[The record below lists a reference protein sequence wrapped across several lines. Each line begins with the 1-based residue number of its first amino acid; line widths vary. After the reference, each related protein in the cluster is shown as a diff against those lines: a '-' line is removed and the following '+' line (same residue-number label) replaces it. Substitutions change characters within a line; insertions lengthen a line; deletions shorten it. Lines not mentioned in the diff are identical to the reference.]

1 MEFTTHIIKAGDN
14 NRPTILFFHGYPGNW
29 CSFADVMAL
38 LKENYHILSLD
49 MPGVG
54 KSRQSF
60 Q

>member
-1 MEFTTHIIKAGDN
+1 MEFQLISLKLETIKGQLFYFFMV
-14 NRPTILFFHGYPGNW
+14 ILKTDVAY
-29 CSFADVMAL
+29 SSVMAL

-54 KSRQSF
+54 KSSQLF